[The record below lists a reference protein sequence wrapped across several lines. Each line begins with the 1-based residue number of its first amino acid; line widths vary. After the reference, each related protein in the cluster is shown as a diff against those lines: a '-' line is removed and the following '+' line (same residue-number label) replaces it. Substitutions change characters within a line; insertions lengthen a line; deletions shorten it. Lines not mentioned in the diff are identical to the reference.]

1 MKLLAIGDV
10 FLAIGTLSY
19 LLIAFRVVQFGPC
32 TDTTGAISLL
42 SVLVATPIGIL
53 CLVVHG
59 IKLLKRN

>member
-1 MKLLAIGDV
+1 MKLLAIGGV
-10 FLAIGTLSY
+10 FLTEGALSY
-19 LLIAFRVVQFGPC
+19 LLLAFRVVQVGPC

-42 SVLVATPIGIL
+42 SVLVATPIGIV